1 MGRVARKPLFDVVLS
16 WQHFDPDVP
25 QLWDFFL
32 EGRHLAVKA
41 FPSCAHLEH
50 ADGEAALLAPSSLLI
65 QHTSSP
71 NRHPEMVLLAP

>member
-1 MGRVARKPLFDVVLS
+1 MFDVVLS
-16 WQHFDPDVP
+16 WQHFDPDVL